1 MIIKCWGRRS
11 RTHLEKGRD
20 LRFEREQ
27 VRGCEYIALPKKCRE
42 RKVKNWSKKTKAKR
56 SLKFEYDL
64 MVGGHMWCR
73 FKGKKEKRKRNRKE
87 E

>member
-1 MIIKCWGRRS
+1 M
-11 RTHLEKGRD
+11 
-20 LRFEREQ
+20 
-27 VRGCEYIALPKKCRE
+27 RGCEYIALPKKCRE

-73 FKGKKEKRKRNRKE
+73 FKGKKGKEKKK
-87 E
+87 

>member
-1 MIIKCWGRRS
+1 M
-11 RTHLEKGRD
+11 
-20 LRFEREQ
+20 
-27 VRGCEYIALPKKCRE
+27 
-42 RKVKNWSKKTKAKR
+42 TKAKR